1 MTAADQIRALA
12 DTGTPGPWYFNGYSN
27 IGSPDNGYDAWSME
41 RVNDGHTLEG
51 RLGAG
56 RCDACGD
63 WSWAYTD
70 ATGDTTEYPGHGC
83 RLYTEDYN
91 RDPSVADVPAHH
103 GDTAIGRRAEDAA
116 KIVAAVNALPAL
128 ADLIDAVGT
137 HRKRARLTACAV
149 CDFPWP
155 CPTTAARDALVA
167 ALGVT
172 A

>member
-41 RVNDGHTLEG
+41 RVDDGHTLEG

-128 ADLIDAVGT
+128 A
-137 HRKRARLTACAV
+137 
-149 CDFPWP
+149 FY
-155 CPTTAARDALVA
+155 AAIREVHTQAPSEATRDALDKA
-167 ALGVT
+167 WDALLEALGVT
-172 A
+172 P

>member
-12 DTGTPGPWYFNGYSN
+12 DTGTTADRWRVRQGRNGSN
-27 IGSPDNGYDAWSME
+27 WIDAGEYDEVLQPAPVDCMAYCYGGSSQIE
-41 RVNDGHTLEG
+41 LSDG
-51 RLGAG
+51 
-56 RCDACGD
+56 
-63 WSWAYTD
+63 
-70 ATGDTTEYPGHGC
+70 
-83 RLYTEDYN
+83 
-91 RDPSVADVPAHH
+91 
-103 GDTAIGRRAEDAA
+103 DAA

>member
-12 DTGTPGPWYFNGYSN
+12 DTGTPADRWRIRQGRGGSN
-27 IGSPDNGYDAWSME
+27 WIEAGEYDEVLQPAPVTCMAYCYGGSSQIELSD
-41 RVNDGHTLEG
+41 
-51 RLGAG
+51 
-56 RCDACGD
+56 
-63 WSWAYTD
+63 
-70 ATGDTTEYPGHGC
+70 
-83 RLYTEDYN
+83 
-91 RDPSVADVPAHH
+91 
-103 GDTAIGRRAEDAA
+103 EDAA

-155 CPTTAARDALVA
+155 CPTTAARDALVE

>member
-12 DTGTPGPWYFNGYSN
+12 DTGTPGPWEFQQHPSRRD
-27 IGSPDNGYDAWSME
+27 ST
-41 RVNDGHTLEG
+41 VL
-51 RLGAG
+51 LG
-56 RCDACGD
+56 GD
-63 WSWAYTD
+63 SLGVGTF
-70 ATGDTTEYPGHGC
+70 
-83 RLYTEDYN
+83 
-91 RDPSVADVPAHH
+91 VAHYLKGEA
-103 GDTAIGRRAEDAA
+103 DAA